1 MLPRAVGLDGALVNS
16 VFMFTLVLTSEERR
30 LAAWSIS
37 DQLHGRTDVRCYVE
51 TTDGL
56 PYLIVERV
64 GS

>member
-1 MLPRAVGLDGALVNS
+1 MNS